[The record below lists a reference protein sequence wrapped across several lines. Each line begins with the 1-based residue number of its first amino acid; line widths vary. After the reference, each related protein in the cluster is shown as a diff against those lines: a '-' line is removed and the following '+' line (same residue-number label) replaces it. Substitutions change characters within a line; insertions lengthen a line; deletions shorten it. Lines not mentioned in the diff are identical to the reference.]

1 MGQSFARVW
10 LHITFSTKDR
20 RPYLQDGDFREE
32 MFKMMA
38 HHVQETG
45 CVVVRVGGWI
55 DHVHVVCGLSRTID
69 IATLVENIKVET
81 SKWAKKDANGVP
93 MFAWQSGYAAFSVS
107 QSLLPRVDAYVK
119 NQASHHAQRSFQ
131 DEFRELCR
139 KHGIEVD
146 ERYVWD

>member
-20 RPYLQDGDFREE
+20 RPYLQDDDFREE

-55 DHVHVVCGLSRTID
+55 DHVHVVCGLLRTID
-69 IATLVENIKVET
+69 IATLVELIKVET
-81 SKWAKKDANGVP
+81 SKWAKKDVMGIP

-107 QSLLPRVDAYVK
+107 QSLLPRVEAYVK

-139 KHGIEVD
+139 KHGIDVD